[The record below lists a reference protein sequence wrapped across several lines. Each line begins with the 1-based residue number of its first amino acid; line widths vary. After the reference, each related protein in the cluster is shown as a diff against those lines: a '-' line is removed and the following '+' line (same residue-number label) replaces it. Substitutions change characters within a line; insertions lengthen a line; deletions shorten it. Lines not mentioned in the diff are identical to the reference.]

1 MPFPLVA
8 RNVHEKTDWSEQED
22 QQQIE
27 NDSTNILKRKDP
39 DDLYKDCEYLETA
52 SSFLEEVN
60 LMSKTS
66 ESEHNSLKNVNP
78 IFGTRKSQRK
88 QINKPDDKKPTNHQA
103 QSGFHQQ

>member
-39 DDLYKDCEYLETA
+39 EDLYEWKDC
-52 SSFLEEVN
+52 
-60 LMSKTS
+60 
-66 ESEHNSLKNVNP
+66 
-78 IFGTRKSQRK
+78 
-88 QINKPDDKKPTNHQA
+88 
-103 QSGFHQQ
+103 

>member
-39 DDLYKDCEYLETA
+39 EDLYEWKDCEYLETV
-52 SSFLEEVN
+52 SSFLEEIN

-66 ESEHNSLKNVNP
+66 EY
-78 IFGTRKSQRK
+78 F
-88 QINKPDDKKPTNHQA
+88 
-103 QSGFHQQ
+103 